1 MNKQAITA
9 LENVG
14 FSTYE
19 ARAYLGLLQEN
30 PINGYRLSKISGI
43 PRSRIYETLDRLISR
58 GFAVSYQA
66 DPVEY
71 EPLGFDELQMHLK
84 EQFNDRLSI
93 LEVEIERLETMGR
106 SENLWNLRGQE
117 SILNR
122 ARSMIAR
129 AQKSVYLVAW
139 AETLQLLK
147 IDLETAV
154 NQNRRVVIISCGNTE
169 AMPGIHY
176 CHAFE
181 DEIVQI
187 ESGSINLVVDGQEVL
202 VGATSPADSC
212 QAFWSHNT
220 DLINITEE
228 YIRHEVYVHKIIE
241 QFGESEAEA
250 LQSALADGL
259 KEIPYG

>member
-1 MNKQAITA
+1 MNKQAIIA

-30 PINGYRLSKISGI
+30 PINGYRLSKITGI
-43 PRSRIYETLDRLISR
+43 PRSRVYETLERLTSR

-71 EPLGFDELQMHLK
+71 APLGFDELQMHLK
-84 EQFNDRLSI
+84 EQFDDKLSI

-106 SENLWNLRGQE
+106 SENLWNLRGQD

-139 AETLQLLK
+139 AETLQALEA
-147 IDLETAV
+147 DLETAV
-154 NQNRRVVIISCGNTE
+154 NQNRRVVIISCGDT
-169 AMPGIHY
+169 ATMPGIHY

-181 DEIVQI
+181 EEIVQI
-187 ESGSINLVVDGQEVL
+187 EVGSLNLVVDGQEVL
-202 VGATSPADSC
+202 VGATAPPDSC
-212 QAFWSHNT
+212 QAFWSYNI

-228 YIRHEVYVHKIIE
+228 YIRHEVYLHKIIE
-241 QFGESEAEA
+241 RFGASEVEA
-250 LQSALADGL
+250 LKGALAAGL
-259 KEIPYG
+259 QEIPF

>member
-30 PINGYRLSKISGI
+30 PINGYRLSKLTGI
-43 PRSRIYETLDRLISR
+43 PRSRVYETLDRLTSR
-58 GFAVSYQA
+58 GFAISYQA

-71 EPLGFDELQMHLK
+71 APLGFDELRLHLE
-84 EQFNDRLSI
+84 EQFTDKLSI

-106 SENLWNLRGQE
+106 SENLWNLRGQD
-117 SILNR
+117 SIMNR

-129 AQKSVYLVAW
+129 AEKSVYLVAW
-139 AETLQLLK
+139 AEILQSLRA
-147 IDLETAV
+147 DLETAV
-154 NQNRRVVIISCGNTE
+154 NQDLRVVIVSCGDTE
-169 AMPGIHY
+169 TMPGLHY

-181 DEIVQI
+181 EEIVQI
-187 ESGSINLVVDGQEVL
+187 EVGSINLVVDGQEVL
-202 VGATSPADSC
+202 VGATSPPNSC

-228 YIRHEVYVHKIIE
+228 YIRHEVYLHKIIE
-241 QFGESEAEA
+241 RFGESEVEA
-250 LQSALADGL
+250 LKSALADGL
-259 KEIPYG
+259 QEVPYE